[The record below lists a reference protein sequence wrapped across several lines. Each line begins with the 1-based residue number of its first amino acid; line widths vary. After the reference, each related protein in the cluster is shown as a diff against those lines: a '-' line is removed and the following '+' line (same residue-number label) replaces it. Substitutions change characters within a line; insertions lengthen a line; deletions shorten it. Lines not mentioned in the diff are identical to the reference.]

1 MTVLEF
7 FGCGL
12 LAFGSPLIL
21 FILTVANEPIRII
34 ICMSSSFF
42 WLVSLLLSSV
52 LWFAVVP
59 LHNQLAFGMV
69 FSVLFQEAF
78 RYLLYKTLRLA
89 EKGMERIIDNGRPMA
104 SLHTLAFVCGLG
116 FGMISGIFSL
126 VNVLSDSLG
135 PGTIGLRGG
144 SDMFFF
150 VSAFHTLCFIL
161 LHTFWS
167 VVFFNALDRRNVYGV
182 VGVLAA
188 HLVVSSLTLMNREG
202 RYGVVCP
209 AIAGITL
216 ASAYW
221 SLRVAGGSA
230 TRVFRVFFSVAR

>member
-1 MTVLEF
+1 MLPIP
-7 FGCGL
+7 GCYVFQHRL
-12 LAFGSPLIL
+12 D
-21 FILTVANEPIRII
+21 
-34 ICMSSSFF
+34 
-42 WLVSLLLSSV
+42 
-52 LWFAVVP
+52 
-59 LHNQLAFGMV
+59 FGMMC
-69 FSVLFQEAF
+69 F
-78 RYLLYKTLRLA
+78 T
-89 EKGMERIIDNGRPMA
+89 
-104 SLHTLAFVCGLG
+104 VCGLG

-188 HLVVSSLTLMNREG
+188 HLVVSSLVSDTD
-202 RYGVVCP
+202 YVYV
-209 AIAGITL
+209 
-216 ASAYW
+216 
-221 SLRVAGGSA
+221 
-230 TRVFRVFFSVAR
+230 